1 MSFLFKNY
9 QNIINKGLDPNY
21 NIEKKT
27 KTQSKFLQNTQ
38 SKTIFYPYP
47 TKEWFNSVYSYNKS
61 YIKSLIIN
69 DKVVNKLIYTYC
81 NTLQDKIKI
90 LFKRRRDN
98 KIRYSADKVY
108 VNNIEVRHYNNK
120 IVLNLLIFNKSK
132 LLIEESI
139 RNFITLII
147 TEQNNNRKEMK
158 YIAENELNL
167 GKPIISN
174 SKRKDSIEKISM
186 SNTMWINEK
195 ENLSKNKASSSDIEN
210 RVFHTLKND
219 FFILDKWNISI
230 VKNITNVIEHF
241 MNLITYKY
249 VNLIKTYDHLT
260 ELAKKNFK
268 TKSDILNYSKSINF
282 NKSRFNNM
290 NLNWGNYGIISLLEK
305 LYKKK
310 TVMDVIELKGIHLSS
325 GAFVSALAL
334 KLRNRK
340 NSIVTILRKAIL
352 KMVKIP
358 DLHTLITFDDNI
370 EQVNKDNIVKTLKT
384 QVVSGVRF
392 EGAGRLTRRLTAE
405 RSVSKNRHA
414 GPLKNVRSSFNTESS
429 TMLRG
434 YMKSNLE
441 YNVINSKTKNGT
453 FGLHCWVSSH

>member
-27 KTQSKFLQNTQ
+27 KTQ

-167 GKPIISN
+167 GKSITSN
-174 SKRKDSIEKISM
+174 SIKNNSIEKISM
-186 SNTMWINEK
+186 SNAMSIN
-195 ENLSKNKASSSDIEN
+195 ENLSKNRSSSSDIEN

-219 FFILDKWNISI
+219 FFILDK
-230 VKNITNVIEHF
+230 
-241 MNLITYKY
+241 
-249 VNLIKTYDHLT
+249 
-260 ELAKKNFK
+260 
-268 TKSDILNYSKSINF
+268 
-282 NKSRFNNM
+282 
-290 NLNWGNYGIISLLEK
+290 
-305 LYKKK
+305 
-310 TVMDVIELKGIHLSS
+310 
-325 GAFVSALAL
+325 
-334 KLRNRK
+334 
-340 NSIVTILRKAIL
+340 
-352 KMVKIP
+352 
-358 DLHTLITFDDNI
+358 
-370 EQVNKDNIVKTLKT
+370 
-384 QVVSGVRF
+384 
-392 EGAGRLTRRLTAE
+392 
-405 RSVSKNRHA
+405 
-414 GPLKNVRSSFNTESS
+414 
-429 TMLRG
+429 
-434 YMKSNLE
+434 
-441 YNVINSKTKNGT
+441 
-453 FGLHCWVSSH
+453 